1 MVSGNMKVH
10 ILHFIVLLLILAA
23 GVGMFFAAKG
33 NTGIQLTIG
42 VVTSIA
48 YVAWG
53 VIHHVM
59 HGDLHRK
66 VVIEYVFIGG
76 IAITLLFIVLGY

>member
-1 MVSGNMKVH
+1 MKAHV
-10 ILHFIVLLLILAA
+10 LHFIVLLLILSA
-23 GVGMFFAAKG
+23 GAGMFFAAQG
-33 NTGIQLTIG
+33 NTGLQLMIG

-48 YVAWG
+48 YIAWG
-53 VIHHVM
+53 IIHHVM
-59 HGDLHRK
+59 QGDFHRK

>member
-1 MVSGNMKVH
+1 MH
-10 ILHFIVLLLILAA
+10 IFHFIVLILILTS
-23 GVGMFFAAKG
+23 GVGMFIATRG
-33 NTGIQLTIG
+33 NTVLQLLIG

-53 VIHHVM
+53 MIHHAM
-59 HGDLHRK
+59 QGDLHRK
-66 VVIEYVFIGG
+66 VVIEYVIIGG

>member
-1 MVSGNMKVH
+1 MKTHLFHFFVLVV
-10 ILHFIVLLLILAA
+10 ILVA
-23 GVGMFFAAKG
+23 GIGMFLLAKG
-33 NTGIQLTIG
+33 NNALELMIGI
-42 VVTSIA
+42 VTSIA

-53 VIHHVM
+53 IIHHIM
-59 HGDLHRK
+59 QGDLHRK

>member
-1 MVSGNMKVH
+1 MKAH
-10 ILHFIVLLLILAA
+10 IVHFIVLLLILAA
-23 GVGMFFAAKG
+23 GAALFFWSQG
-33 NTGIQLTIG
+33 NTGLQLMIG
-42 VVTSIA
+42 IVTSVA

-53 VIHHVM
+53 IIHHM
-59 HGDLHRK
+59 MQGDLHRK

>member
-1 MVSGNMKVH
+1 MKAH
-10 ILHFIVLLLILAA
+10 TLHFIVLLFILSA
-23 GVGMFFAAKG
+23 GVGMFFVARG
-33 NTGIQLTIG
+33 NTALQLVIG

-48 YVAWG
+48 YIAWG
-53 VIHHVM
+53 IIHHVM
-59 HGDLHRK
+59 QGDLHRK

>member
-1 MVSGNMKVH
+1 MKAH
-10 ILHFIVLLLILAA
+10 IVHFIVLIIILVL
-23 GVGMFFAAKG
+23 GVGMFFVARG
-33 NTGIQLTIG
+33 NTALQLVIG

-48 YVAWG
+48 YIAWG
-53 VIHHVM
+53 IIHHCLQ
-59 HGDLHRK
+59 GDFHRK

>member
-1 MVSGNMKVH
+1 MKAH
-10 ILHFIVLLLILAA
+10 ILHFTVLFLILSA
-23 GVGMFFAAKG
+23 GVGMFLAARS
-33 NTGIQLTIG
+33 NTGLQLAIG
-42 VVTSIA
+42 VVTSLA

-53 VIHHVM
+53 IIHHVM
-59 HGDLHRK
+59 QGDLHRK

>member
-1 MVSGNMKVH
+1 MKAHV
-10 ILHFIVLLLILAA
+10 LHFIVLLLILAS
-23 GVGMFFAAKG
+23 GVGMFLAARG
-33 NTGIQLTIG
+33 NTGLQLMIG
-42 VVTSIA
+42 IVTSIA

-53 VIHHVM
+53 MIHHTMV
-59 HGDLHRK
+59 GDLHRK